1 MLEKH
6 DPARILRSHPL
17 RGGLGRRILVWFLV
31 LSLLPL
37 FISNSVGYG
46 VSRRIIEDRVQ
57 QYLEALVQVQA
68 DHVAHQVELHQLK
81 LEAAVANSRFLPANM
96 ATVSAAAAS
105 GRTQDPAFIALRSY
119 MARKHSELP
128 AVSELFVVNGTG
140 IVIGGTRSERIGS
153 DMSGTALYSSAMEDR
168 FFVGDWEE
176 EQGITHSVFRLATP
190 IHGDRGDVLGV
201 LGAMVGPDEQPGFLN
216 LAGRMAGNVDAFI
229 LCSAGRPLFVSR
241 PHASLDYGQRMPS
254 PLVDLPPGSS
264 ARYVNYAGVDVIGIS
279 LSIRGIPWL
288 YVAEMPVRT
297 AFGQLRSL
305 RLLSTALEGVFALA
319 LVGIV
324 LVVAGSIVS
333 PLRRLVSAAERIRS
347 GDLEAHV
354 RVDRDDEL
362 GELSDT
368 FNQMAQGLRES
379 AHQIQELHEQD
390 MRRAAQ
396 LASVGEL
403 AAGIAHEIKNP
414 LAGASSGI
422 DMLEYELH
430 RTPSSESLLM
440 QVREQLRRIES
451 AIRDLL
457 SYARPKQP
465 MMGWAAPCQLIE
477 RVVTLVGPQ
486 AEAAEVRI
494 EQGTSEVTRKVRVDP
509 ELLTQALVNLSLNA
523 IQAMPAGGVLTFG
536 IEQLEDEIRMTV
548 SDTGT
553 GIPVGAMNEIFR
565 PFFTTKHR
573 GTGLGLAI
581 TRSIVERHGGRLEVE
596 STAGHGSTFALVL
609 PSVEQETGS

>member
-1 MLEKH
+1 MLEKR
-6 DPARILRSHPL
+6 DPTRFLRSHPL

-37 FISNSVGYG
+37 FLSNSVGYG
-46 VSRRIIEDRVQ
+46 VSRKIIEEHVR
-57 QYLEALVQVQA
+57 QYLRALVQVQA
-68 DHVAHQVELHQLK
+68 DHVAHQIEMHQMS
-81 LEAAVANSRFLPANM
+81 LEAAVANSRFLSANV
-96 ATVSAAAAS
+96 AASSAAVES
-105 GRTQDPAFIALRSY
+105 GRLLDPTVVALRSY
-119 MARKHSELP
+119 IDRKHDEMSS
-128 AVSELFVVNGTG
+128 VSELFVLDSTG
-140 IVIGGTRSERIGS
+140 IVIGGTRDERVGS
-153 DMSGTALYSSAMEDR
+153 DLSGTPLYLSAMQGR
-168 FFVGDWEE
+168 FFVGDWENE
-176 EQGITHSVFRLATP
+176 HGSTRAVFRFATP
-190 IHGDRGDVLGV
+190 IRDDRGGVLGV
-201 LGAMVGPDEQPGFLN
+201 LGATVEPDEQREFIN
-216 LAGRMAGNVDAFI
+216 LADYMAGYVEAFI
-229 LCSAGRPLFVSR
+229 LCSGGYPLFVFH
-241 PHASLDYGQRMPS
+241 PHASVDYSQRMSS

-264 ARYVNYAGVDVIGIS
+264 ARYVNYAGVDVIGFS
-279 LSIRGIPWL
+279 LPIRGVPWL
-288 YVAEMPVRT
+288 YVAELPVRT

-305 RLLSTALEGVFALA
+305 RLLSAALEGVFALA

-324 LVVAGSIVS
+324 WVVAGSIVS
-333 PLRRLVSAAERIRS
+333 PLKRLVFAAERIRS
-347 GDLEAHV
+347 GDLDAHV
-354 RVDRDDEL
+354 RVDSDDEL

-379 AHQIQELHEQD
+379 AYEIRELHEQE

-422 DMLEYELH
+422 DMLEQELQ
-430 RTPSSESLLM
+430 RSPSSESLLR
-440 QVREQLRRIES
+440 QVRAQLRRIES

-465 MMGWAAPCQLIE
+465 IVGWAAPRQLVE

-486 AEAAEVRI
+486 AEAAGVRI
-494 EQGTSEVTRKVRVDP
+494 EQNTESATRRVRVDP
-509 ELLTQALVNLSLNA
+509 ELLTQALVNLSLNG

-536 IEQLEDEIRMTV
+536 IEPRGDEIRMTV

-553 GIPVGAMNEIFR
+553 GIPESAMNEIFR

-596 STAGHGSTFALVL
+596 STTGHGSTFALVL
-609 PSVEQETGS
+609 STVDEESGS